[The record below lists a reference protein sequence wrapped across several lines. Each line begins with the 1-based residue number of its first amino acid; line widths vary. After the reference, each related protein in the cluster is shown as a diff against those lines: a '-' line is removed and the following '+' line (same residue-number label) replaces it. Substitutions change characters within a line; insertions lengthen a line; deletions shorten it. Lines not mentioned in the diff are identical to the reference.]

1 MCSEVSTMNVE
12 IVDWLNASVVIV
24 GSGLLETETEIRSF
38 ADRTSPQEVRYNSLQ
53 GPDGTKLT
61 AQLEIRKE
69 RVTIEG
75 SNERVAIVKE
85 YPDGGWERLA
95 DIATFVLESS
105 ANPVLT
111 ARGYNVALVF
121 GSQHGVTA
129 DEYIVS
135 NIFTSL
141 TVPGWNFSGGSA
153 TLRFK
158 DESRQG
164 VWTVKIE
171 PRVGSNK
178 RRVFMDLNLHLPG
191 AIELDEIHGYVDYV
205 RSGVL
210 SFLESLELSRR

>member
-1 MCSEVSTMNVE
+1 MNVE

-24 GSGLLETETEIRSF
+24 GSGLLETEKEIRSF
-38 ADRTSPQEVRYNSLQ
+38 ADRTSPQEVRHNYLRD
-53 GPDGTKLT
+53 PDGTKLT

-85 YPDGGWERLA
+85 YPDDGWERLA

-121 GSQHGVTA
+121 GSQQRVTA

-135 NIFTSL
+135 NILASL
-141 TVPGWNFSGGSA
+141 AVPGWNLSGGLA

-158 DESRQG
+158 DENRQG

-171 PRVGSNK
+171 PRVGSND

-191 AIELDEIHGYVDYV
+191 AIELDEIRGYVDYA
-205 RSGVL
+205 RSGAL
-210 SFLESLELSRR
+210 SFLESLK